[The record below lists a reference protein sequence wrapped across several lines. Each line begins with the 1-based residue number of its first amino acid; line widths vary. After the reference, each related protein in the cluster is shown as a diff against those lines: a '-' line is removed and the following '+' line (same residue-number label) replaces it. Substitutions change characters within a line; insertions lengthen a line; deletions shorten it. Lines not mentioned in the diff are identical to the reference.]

1 STLEDLPEPGTVE
14 AADVASPT
22 GSDSVDI
29 LLTGPTTEARQA
41 ANDAILAELDPLPEG
56 VAEVG
61 SELEADQPT
70 AVVTVDREAAAQ
82 LGLTEEAVVGMVA
95 QQMFPGAIGS
105 ITLDDAELDIYV
117 AGREE
122 DGTCEHMQ
130 DLTLTCTIPLTDVA
144 TVEEELSRPT
154 IATQISLETV
164 TVSLTPAG
172 EY

>member
-1 STLEDLPEPGTVE
+1 
-14 AADVASPT
+14 

-56 VAEVG
+56 VAEAR
-61 SELEADQPT
+61 SDLEAAQPT

-82 LGLTEEAVVGMVA
+82 LGLTEEAVVGTVA
-95 QQMFPGAIGS
+95 QPMSPGATGS

-117 AGREE
+117 AGGEE
-122 DGTCEHMQ
+122 VDTFDQLQ
-130 DLTLTCTIPLTDVA
+130 DLTLMGSIPLTDVA

-154 IATQISLETV
+154 IATQDSLETV

-172 EY
+172 EDVGAATDAALADRRG